1 MVNGDLWMVFDHYL
15 AIRPWMH
22 DFIAS
27 KTNIKR
33 TLVWIGFPSLGM
45 EYFDESLLLALAS
58 IVGSPIKVDIRTMD
72 ASSGKFARVCV

>member
-27 KTNIKR
+27 KTKIKR